1 MKKLLSIEWLKLKD
15 YNPFKVLSIFFVFG
29 IVLVNVIVYQAN
41 KSIIEES
48 LPKGQMFSF
57 HPYDFA
63 NTWQTTSYATGF
75 LLVLPAMLLIILVT
89 TSMLTAPAGR
99 ISLMAGAVK
108 SLLRLNWHWRSFL
121 PL

>member
-48 LPKGQMFSF
+48 LPKGQMFPF
-57 HPYDFA
+57 ILMILPIP
-63 NTWQTTSYATGF
+63 GKP
-75 LLVLPAMLLIILVT
+75 PAML
-89 TSMLTAPAGR
+89 PA
-99 ISLMAGAVK
+99 
-108 SLLRLNWHWRSFL
+108 FY
-121 PL
+121 